1 MVNTQT
7 GKEKSKEESNMPKYQ
22 FYQIDVFTNQAFGGN
37 PLAVFP
43 EGVGLKTQQMQAIA
57 LEMNLSET
65 TFVLPPENP
74 EADFKVRIFTPA
86 SELPFAGHPVVGT
99 HWLLA
104 HLGRVALVEPI
115 TTVTFELGVGVR
127 AAQLHVSDGK
137 VTKVVM
143 DHQKPEFFATA
154 SEEQI
159 KRLAKSLGL
168 RSEAILETGWPVQ
181 VVSTGIRQLFV
192 PVRSL
197 REVQSLQLSKQDA
210 SAMNTVLDELD
221 PIEKDVHCIMVL
233 SLETESDESDVHTRM
248 FAPRLG
254 VPEDPATG
262 SASGG
267 LGAYLIENHIIDS
280 TPPIT
285 YITSE
290 QGIEAGRPSIINIEV
305 EGPPGDIDL
314 VRVGGE
320 VVPLIEGFMEW

>member
-1 MVNTQT
+1 
-7 GKEKSKEESNMPKYQ
+7 MPKYQ
-22 FYQIDVFTNQAFGGN
+22 FHQIDVFTNQAFGGN

-43 EGVGLKTQQMQAIA
+43 EGVGLSTQQMQAIA

-74 EADFKVRIFTPA
+74 EADFKVHIFTPA

-104 HLGRVALVEPI
+104 QLGRVQLEEPI
-115 TTVTFELGVGVR
+115 TTVKFELGVGVR
-127 AAQLHVSDGK
+127 AAQLHVSAGK

-197 REVQSLQLSKQDA
+197 GEVQSLKPSKQDA
-210 SAMNTVLDELD
+210 SAMNSVLDELD
-221 PIEKDVHCIMVL
+221 PTEKDVHCIMVL
-233 SLETESDESDVHTRM
+233 SLETENDEADVHTRM

-267 LGAYLIENHIIDS
+267 LGAYLIENRIFDA
-280 TPPIT
+280 TLPTT

-290 QGIEAGRPSIINIEV
+290 QGIEAGRPSIIHIEV
-305 EGPPGDIDL
+305 DGPPGDIAM

-320 VVPLIEGFMEW
+320 VVPLIEGVLEW

>member
-1 MVNTQT
+1 
-7 GKEKSKEESNMPKYQ
+7 MPKYQ
-22 FYQIDVFTNQAFGGN
+22 FYQLDVFTNQAFGGN

-43 EGVGLKTQQMQAIA
+43 EGAGLSTKQMQAIA
-57 LEMNLSET
+57 LEMNLSES
-65 TFVLPPENP
+65 TFVLPPERP
-74 EADFKVRIFTPA
+74 KADFKVRIFTPA
-86 SELPFAGHPVVGT
+86 RELPFAGHPVVGT

-104 HLGRVALVEPI
+104 HLGRVTLEEPI
-115 TTVTFELGVGVR
+115 TTVNFELGVGVR
-127 AAQLHVSDGK
+127 AAQLHVSAGK

-181 VVSTGIRQLFV
+181 VVSTGVRQLFV

-197 REVQSLQLSKQDA
+197 EEVQSLQLSKQDA
-210 SAMNTVLDELD
+210 SAMNSVLDELD
-221 PIEKDVHCIMVL
+221 PVEKNVHCTMVL

-267 LGAYLIENHIIDS
+267 LGAYLIENRIIDA

-285 YITSE
+285 HITSE
-290 QGIEAGRPSIINIEV
+290 QGIEAGRPSTIYIEV
-305 EGPPGDIDL
+305 YGPPGGIAM

-320 VVPLIEGFMEW
+320 VVPLIKGVMEW

>member
-1 MVNTQT
+1 
-7 GKEKSKEESNMPKYQ
+7 MPKYQ

-43 EGVGLKTQQMQAIA
+43 EGAGLSEQQMQTIA

-65 TFVLPPENP
+65 SFVLPSENP
-74 EADFKVRIFTPA
+74 AADFKVRIFTPA

-104 HLGRVALVEPI
+104 RLGRVPLEEPI
-115 TTVTFELGVGVR
+115 TTVKFELGVGVR
-127 AAQLHVSDGK
+127 AAQLHVSSGQ

-143 DHQKPEFFATA
+143 DHQKPEFLATA

-168 RSEAILETGWPVQ
+168 QAEAILETGWPVQ
-181 VVSTGIRQLFV
+181 VVSTGVPQLFV

-197 REVQSLQLSKQDA
+197 TEVQSLKLGKQDA
-210 SAMNTVLDELD
+210 STMNSVLDELD
-221 PIEKDVHCIMVL
+221 PIEKDVHCTMVL
-233 SLETESDESDVHTRM
+233 SLETESDETDVHTRM

-267 LGAYLIENHIIDS
+267 LGAYLIENRIFEA
-280 TPPIT
+280 TPPTT
-285 YITSE
+285 YLTSE
-290 QGIEAGRPSIINIEV
+290 QGIEAGRPSIIYVEV
-305 EGPPGDIDL
+305 DGPSGDIGM

-320 VVPLIEGFMEW
+320 VVPLVEGVMEW

>member
-1 MVNTQT
+1 
-7 GKEKSKEESNMPKYQ
+7 MPKYQ
-22 FYQIDVFTNQAFGGN
+22 FYQIDVFTNQSFGGN

-43 EGVGLKTQQMQAIA
+43 EGAGLSTKQMQTIA

-86 SELPFAGHPVVGT
+86 TELPFAGHPVVGT

-104 HLGRVALVEPI
+104 HLGQVQLEEPV
-115 TTVTFELGVGVR
+115 TTVKFELGVGVR
-127 AAQLHVSDGK
+127 AAQLHVSAGK

-143 DHQKPEFFATA
+143 DHQRPEFYATA

-159 KRLAKSLGL
+159 EQLAKSLGL
-168 RSEAILETGWPVQ
+168 RSEAIRETGWPAQ
-181 VVSTGIRQLFV
+181 VVSTGMRQLFV

-197 REVQSLQLSKQDA
+197 GEVQSLKLGKQDT
-210 SAMNTVLDELD
+210 SAMNSVLDELD
-221 PIEKDVHCIMVL
+221 PVEKDIHCIMVL

-267 LGAYLIENHIIDS
+267 LGAYLIENRIINA
-280 TPPIT
+280 TPPT
-285 YITSE
+285 TFITSE
-290 QGIEAGRPSIINIEV
+290 QGIEAGRPSTVHIEV
-305 EGPPGDIDL
+305 DGRPGDIAM

-320 VVPLIEGFMEW
+320 VVPLIKGVMEW